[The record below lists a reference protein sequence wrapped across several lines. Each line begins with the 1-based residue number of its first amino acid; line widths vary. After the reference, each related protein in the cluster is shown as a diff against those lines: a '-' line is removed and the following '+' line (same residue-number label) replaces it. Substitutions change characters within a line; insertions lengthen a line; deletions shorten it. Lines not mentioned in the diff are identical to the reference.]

1 MFLSLPHEND
11 PEWMLSLRTL
21 AMPAD
26 ANPNGDI
33 FGGWLMAQMD
43 LAGGN
48 YAYQYARGRV
58 ATIAVTGMSFHQ
70 AVYVGDE
77 VSCYCKRVKLG
88 TTSMTIH
95 IETWVRRHR
104 DNKVIK
110 VTEAMFTFVGIDENG
125 RKRPLPKY
133 AEDM

>member
-1 MFLSLPHEND
+1 MFLILPHEND
-11 PEWMLSLRTL
+11 PDWMLSLRTL

-58 ATIAVTGMSFHQ
+58 ATVAVTAMSFHQ
-70 AVYVGDE
+70 AVFVGDE
-77 VSCYCKRVKLG
+77 VSCYCKLLKVGK
-88 TTSMTIH
+88 TSLTIH

-104 DNKVIK
+104 DNTVMK
-110 VTEAMFTFVGIDENG
+110 VTEATFTVVGIDENG
-125 RKRPLPKY
+125 RKRPLPQY
-133 AEDM
+133 